1 MPSII
6 STTPKMTYP
15 LLWAMGR
22 QRAKQREPVVTKVSL
37 ARATDDVLYELQLLN
52 AVEIV
57 ISCNVAPLPQFPG
70 YPERYE
76 APIDPGVAVYFMLD
90 SIPYSFTCDDFEA
103 VQGNMRDI
111 GQLLREKRMLSQLHR
126 CAMIDREF
134 AGYKAASIPVEAS
147 PRRRPWWKVLYVSPD
162 APLEVVEAA
171 YKGLAKAVHSDVTP
185 YGNDAAMTELNRAVE
200 EARLMRL

>member
-1 MPSII
+1 MPGMI
-6 STTPKMTYP
+6 STTPKMAYP

-22 QRAKQREPVVTKVSL
+22 PRAKQRDAVLTKVPL
-37 ARATDDVLYELQLLN
+37 ARATDDVLYELQRLG

-57 ISCNVAPLPQFPG
+57 ISCNVEPLPQFPG

-76 APIDPGVAVYFMLD
+76 LPIDPGVAVYFMLNGV
-90 SIPYSFTCDDFEA
+90 PYSVTCDEFEA
-103 VQGNMRDI
+103 VQGNMREI

-126 CAMIDREF
+126 CATIEREF

-147 PRRRPWWKVLYVSPD
+147 PRRKPWWKVLYVSPD

-171 YKGLAKAVHSDVTP
+171 YKSLAKAVHSDLTP